1 MDELKIIAKDIHS
14 AIRDGNNEL
23 AIKLL
28 KDYRHLGILNFK
40 TPFGTWLH
48 DAALHNRKDIIVYL
62 VSAGVDINEQGG
74 PLRGNALSQ
83 AVNKENIEN
92 IEYFLNLNMEIITS
106 DSIKNPL
113 FTAIYRGNFDI
124 VKILIKH
131 GVNYR
136 VAYTGDYTEHLD
148 AEAFALERGEREIAN
163 YLHSLKKQDHLL

>member
-28 KDYRHLGILNFK
+28 KNYRHLGILNFK

-74 PLRGNALSQ
+74 PFHGNALSQ
-83 AVNKENIEN
+83 AVNKEIIEIIEI
-92 IEYFLNLNMEIITS
+92 IEYFLNLNMEITTS

-113 FTAIYRGNFDI
+113 FTAIYRGNLDI

-131 GVNYR
+131 GVNYT
-136 VAYTGDYTEHLD
+136 VAYTGEYAENLD
-148 AEAFALERGEREIAN
+148 VETFAL
-163 YLHSLKKQDHLL
+163 

>member
-28 KDYRHLGILNFK
+28 KNYRHLGILNFK

-74 PLRGNALSQ
+74 PFRGNALSQ
-83 AVNKENIEN
+83 AVNKENIEI
-92 IEYFLNLNMEIITS
+92 IEYFLNLNMEITTS

-113 FTAIYRGNFDI
+113 FTAIYRGNLDI
-124 VKILIKH
+124 VKILIEH
-131 GVNYR
+131 GVNYT
-136 VAYTGDYTEHLD
+136 VAYTGEYAENLD
-148 AEAFALERGEREIAN
+148 VETFAL
-163 YLHSLKKQDHLL
+163 